1 MRNLERKE
9 RNFLSKLFRAIS
21 LYMIIVLCAFF
32 TYITFF
38 GVSDSSSN
46 EQTQGSAPQQAT
58 PTEMLLNAFMNSS
71 NVSANASL
79 SVNGEDLSL
88 GATIDAIVDMKTF
101 DFDVS
106 VLLTVGEEEFEIS
119 ALKNSEEDDFLHFS
133 VNDLKVKL
141 DLADANFSELI
152 ENFDFSAVFGD
163 LVSAEDI
170 SKILEDIGRVLG
182 LNLSASSLDD
192 LLSEITDKVSI
203 KENTLENGYRFV
215 IYLGNLRVTLDAS
228 TDFKTLS
235 ASVDMPKIAG
245 YTTKLEIGS
254 IKLDLPESDVST
266 PTGDEIDISSLMK
279 ILENAK
285 IAENA
290 YALSSRIN
298 VTVGETEFDGEVSA
312 KIVDTLPILRA
323 KVTAFGTE
331 AYVYYINNRLYL
343 SVENL
348 NLFLDIDNFDYDA
361 ITEILNRFD
370 VELDK
375 ENFEAISVTLPAL
388 SAISVEILENEFN
401 VDINDVIEVG
411 DVEISGVSASFETVT
426 EGDNILPNSLNL
438 AFNMATSD
446 WQNNV
451 QLTLNNI
458 KIGKS
463 AEGLNDTVFG
473 EEPLSL
479 MTKNGLVPVEDFV
492 DLNNLLKI
500 AKTAV
505 QAENITFNLDAKMG
519 QIALSGTGK
528 FDIPSMSF
536 NLDLEL
542 NIKENNDKLSLKFFL
557 YGEDIVNTKTIYMT
571 IGERSFKV
579 DITQMNF
586 ESLLAE
592 FGVSV
597 DTTGLIEKIES
608 ELKID
613 FESINVLDIL
623 KNLELT
629 ETKTDVL
636 SYAISLNGNSVIV
649 KFNEETGALSVDFSK
664 MIDGDEVQISL
675 SNILTN
681 APDFTLFTPTG
692 DEADISKIFDIVED
706 AKIAED
712 TYALSSRINVTV
724 GETEFEGEVS
734 AKIVDS
740 LPILRAKVT
749 AFGAEAYVYYINN
762 RLYLSVENLNLF
774 LDIDNF
780 DYDAI
785 TEILNRFDVE
795 LDKENFEAI
804 SVTLPAL
811 SAISVEILEN
821 EFNVDINDV
830 IEVGDVEISGVSAS
844 FETVTEGD
852 NILPNSLNLAF
863 NMATSDW
870 QNNVQL
876 TLNNIKIGKSAEG
889 LNDTVFGEEPL
900 SLMTKNGL
908 VPVEDFVDLNNL
920 LKIAK
925 TAVQAENITFNLD
938 AKMGQIALSGTGKFD
953 IPSMSFNLDLELN
966 IKENNDKLSLK
977 FFLYGEDIVNTKT
990 IYMTIGE
997 RSFKVDI
1004 TQMNFES
1011 LLAEFGVS
1019 VDTTGLI
1026 EKIESEL
1033 KIDFESINVLDIL
1046 KNLELTETK
1055 TDVLS
1060 YAISLNGNS
1069 VIVKFNEETGALSV
1083 DFSKMIDGDE
1093 VQISLSNILTNAPDF
1108 TLFTPTGDEADISK
1122 IFDIVEDAKIAED
1135 TYALSADLYVR
1146 YSASTFEGDILAMLL
1161 KDGNNLVPYVR
1172 VKTSAMS
1179 LETYIYLIDETVY
1192 VDLQGLRI
1200 SADLNEG
1207 SINTIMNFITDLGL
1221 DVGGLDGLTTAF
1233 NVTLPALS
1241 TISANWID
1249 GGVRIYAGDIA
1260 YTETARFEDIVIDA
1274 FGALSNGKVLLD
1286 KLVVGANIVN
1296 LTDGDANATNV
1307 ASLSKP
1313 FSTSGERNGEFKEDA
1328 ITSDKNFAVY
1338 LTGLRI
1344 GQSVL
1349 FKEDIVFDENGNV
1362 VSLCGNGGVY
1372 EVGDFTNYQTL
1383 LPLVEKVY
1391 NYVTKSNN
1399 FQVGLTANIG
1409 GNALSG
1415 DVVMSLTDDVNSPL
1429 FGGRGLKVQGD
1440 LTLESG
1446 DESKHAFSIY
1456 YNSDRDAYD
1465 DNGNAL
1471 SGLFFTYAH
1480 NEFIENNTKFR
1491 GRIEDGNMSDLI
1503 SMILGIANVDI
1514 DEDNAWNLKNSTTDF
1529 SFLHQLLGIGEND
1542 IGEDIGKV
1550 DGILKDVSSVLKML
1564 KKISFE
1570 ATDSNYSLI
1579 VDFDLGATNADAKSG
1594 TITSANIGK
1603 IEILFDNSG
1612 NLTNI
1617 SFSLGDD
1624 LSANV
1629 KILAYNEESFN
1640 YFNNNSFDTHHNL
1653 SSLPEFMDIAVN
1665 TLNTKNVNFKGN
1677 ISIDLISVITL
1688 DMTFDLYANFE
1699 EFNNPYIFAQVE
1711 LQTSTLASWVF
1722 NGDFDTRM
1730 VTFEYKDGVLTF
1742 HRYSITNESGYWK
1755 NGWLWTI
1762 ADWTKVVED
1771 SVDKN
1776 TYQSSE
1782 ILPNI
1787 TKLVL
1792 DAFGIKESFLGIN
1805 LPDMIISI
1813 IESIEVNPTLEETI
1827 LGFTVDENI
1836 ENMTLTLDGASLLGD
1851 DNAQN
1856 LNVNLGA
1863 KKYQGFYKNEK
1874 GELVEKTYS
1883 FIDSITG
1890 LNIDLSGVL
1899 VTLNLNSVDGDSYQ
1913 TNGYKLK
1920 SSYED
1925 NNGSV
1930 VGGRLMYTNNY
1941 YRNQYMNS
1949 VVA

>member
-46 EQTQGSAPQQAT
+46 EQAQGSAPQQAT

-71 NVSANASL
+71 SVSANASL

-106 VLLTVGEEEFEIS
+106 VLLTVGEEVFEIS

-141 DLADANFSELI
+141 DLTDANFSELM

-182 LNLSASSLDD
+182 LNLNASSLDD
-192 LLSEITDKVSI
+192 LLSEIIDMVSI

-235 ASVDMPKIAG
+235 ASVDMPKISG

-312 KIVDTLPILRA
+312 KIVDNLPILRA
-323 KVTAFGTE
+323 KVTAFGAE

-348 NLFLDIDNFDYDA
+348 NLFLDINNFDYDE

-401 VDINDVIEVG
+401 VDISDVIRVG

-438 AFNMATSD
+438 TFNMATSD

-451 QLTLNNI
+451 QLNLNNI

-492 DLNNLLKI
+492 DLNNLLKVT
-500 AKTAV
+500 KTAV
-505 QAENITFNLDAKMG
+505 QAENITFNIDAKMG

-542 NIKENNDKLSLKFFL
+542 NIKGNNDGLSLKFFL
-557 YGEDIVNTKTIYMT
+557 YGEDIVNTETIYMT

-613 FESINVLDIL
+613 FENIDLLDIL

-649 KFNEETGALSVDFSK
+649 KFNEETGAFAVDFSK

-692 DEADISKIFDIVED
+692 NETDISKIFGIVED
-706 AKIAED
+706 AKIAE
-712 TYALSSRINVTV
+712 
-724 GETEFEGEVS
+724 
-734 AKIVDS
+734 
-740 LPILRAKVT
+740 
-749 AFGAEAYVYYINN
+749 
-762 RLYLSVENLNLF
+762 
-774 LDIDNF
+774 
-780 DYDAI
+780 
-785 TEILNRFDVE
+785 
-795 LDKENFEAI
+795 
-804 SVTLPAL
+804 
-811 SAISVEILEN
+811 
-821 EFNVDINDV
+821 
-830 IEVGDVEISGVSAS
+830 
-844 FETVTEGD
+844 
-852 NILPNSLNLAF
+852 
-863 NMATSDW
+863 
-870 QNNVQL
+870 
-876 TLNNIKIGKSAEG
+876 
-889 LNDTVFGEEPL
+889 
-900 SLMTKNGL
+900 
-908 VPVEDFVDLNNL
+908 
-920 LKIAK
+920 
-925 TAVQAENITFNLD
+925 
-938 AKMGQIALSGTGKFD
+938 
-953 IPSMSFNLDLELN
+953 
-966 IKENNDKLSLK
+966 
-977 FFLYGEDIVNTKT
+977 
-990 IYMTIGE
+990 
-997 RSFKVDI
+997 
-1004 TQMNFES
+1004 
-1011 LLAEFGVS
+1011 
-1019 VDTTGLI
+1019 
-1026 EKIESEL
+1026 
-1033 KIDFESINVLDIL
+1033 
-1046 KNLELTETK
+1046 
-1055 TDVLS
+1055 
-1060 YAISLNGNS
+1060 
-1069 VIVKFNEETGALSV
+1069 
-1083 DFSKMIDGDE
+1083 
-1093 VQISLSNILTNAPDF
+1093 NA
-1108 TLFTPTGDEADISK
+1108 
-1122 IFDIVEDAKIAED
+1122 
-1135 TYALSADLYVR
+1135 YALSADLYVR

-1207 SINTIMNFITDLGL
+1207 SVDTIMNFIADLGL

-1260 YTETARFEDIVIDA
+1260 YTETERFEDIVIDA

-1446 DESKHAFSIY
+1446 AESKHAFSIY

-1465 DNGNAL
+1465 NSGNAL

-1480 NEFIENNTKFR
+1480 NEFIEGDTKFR

-1550 DGILKDVSSVLKML
+1550 DGILKDVSGVLKML

-1579 VDFDLGATNADAKSG
+1579 VDFDLGAANADARNS
-1594 TITSANIGK
+1594 TTASENIGK
-1603 IEILFDNSG
+1603 IVILFDNSG

-1629 KILAYNEESFN
+1629 EILAYDEESFN
-1640 YFNNNSFDTHHNL
+1640 YFDNNSFDSHHNL

-1665 TLNTKNVNFKGN
+1665 KMNERTINLSGTAHLKILTEVTAIDIDVKVLINLEDFSVVAYLSPEALSGTTYLSEFSAFFGATTKYSTVGKYDKRVSTITFAKDGNGEYMLTINQDTDGSVKKWSYTTAEILGTTDGTSNVIIIMAQAIGLTDSMVGLINWGMGLVEPN
-1677 ISIDLISVITL
+1677 ISLEETLKSFARNTVTETTESGTIVEKLTGYTLGIKGETLTGTSLISDFDLTMGVSENNEKYALSSVITNL
-1688 DMTFDLYANFE
+1688 K
-1699 EFNNPYIFAQVE
+1699 IFG
-1711 LQTSTLASWVF
+1711 S
-1722 NGDFDTRM
+1722 M
-1730 VTFEYKDGVLTF
+1730 VT
-1742 HRYSITNESGYWK
+1742 
-1755 NGWLWTI
+1755 
-1762 ADWTKVVED
+1762 
-1771 SVDKN
+1771 
-1776 TYQSSE
+1776 
-1782 ILPNI
+1782 
-1787 TKLVL
+1787 L
-1792 DAFGIKESFLGIN
+1792 D
-1805 LPDMIISI
+1805 
-1813 IESIEVNPTLEETI
+1813 
-1827 LGFTVDENI
+1827 
-1836 ENMTLTLDGASLLGD
+1836 
-1851 DNAQN
+1851 
-1856 LNVNLGA
+1856 
-1863 KKYQGFYKNEK
+1863 
-1874 GELVEKTYS
+1874 
-1883 FIDSITG
+1883 
-1890 LNIDLSGVL
+1890 
-1899 VTLNLNSVDGDSYQ
+1899 LNLSI
-1913 TNGYKLK
+1913 L
-1920 SSYED
+1920 
-1925 NNGSV
+1925 
-1930 VGGRLMYTNNY
+1930 
-1941 YRNQYMNS
+1941 
-1949 VVA
+1949 

>member
-46 EQTQGSAPQQAT
+46 EQAQGSAPQQAT

-79 SVNGEDLSL
+79 SVSGEDLSL

-106 VLLTVGEEEFEIS
+106 VLLTVGEEVFEIS
-119 ALKNSEEDDFLHFS
+119 ALKNSEEDEFLHFS

-141 DLADANFSELI
+141 DLADANFSDLI

-182 LNLSASSLDD
+182 LNLNASSLDD
-192 LLSEITDKVSI
+192 LLSEITNKVSI
-203 KENTLENGYRFV
+203 KVNTLENGYRFV

-235 ASVDMPKIAG
+235 ASVDMPKISG

-285 IAENA
+285 IAEDT

-312 KIVDTLPILRA
+312 KIVDT
-323 KVTAFGTE
+323 
-331 AYVYYINNRLYL
+331 
-343 SVENL
+343 
-348 NLFLDIDNFDYDA
+348 
-361 ITEILNRFD
+361 
-370 VELDK
+370 
-375 ENFEAISVTLPAL
+375 
-388 SAISVEILENEFN
+388 
-401 VDINDVIEVG
+401 
-411 DVEISGVSASFETVT
+411 
-426 EGDNILPNSLNL
+426 
-438 AFNMATSD
+438 
-446 WQNNV
+446 
-451 QLTLNNI
+451 
-458 KIGKS
+458 
-463 AEGLNDTVFG
+463 
-473 EEPLSL
+473 
-479 MTKNGLVPVEDFV
+479 
-492 DLNNLLKI
+492 
-500 AKTAV
+500 
-505 QAENITFNLDAKMG
+505 
-519 QIALSGTGK
+519 
-528 FDIPSMSF
+528 
-536 NLDLEL
+536 
-542 NIKENNDKLSLKFFL
+542 
-557 YGEDIVNTKTIYMT
+557 
-571 IGERSFKV
+571 
-579 DITQMNF
+579 
-586 ESLLAE
+586 
-592 FGVSV
+592 
-597 DTTGLIEKIES
+597 
-608 ELKID
+608 
-613 FESINVLDIL
+613 
-623 KNLELT
+623 
-629 ETKTDVL
+629 
-636 SYAISLNGNSVIV
+636 
-649 KFNEETGALSVDFSK
+649 
-664 MIDGDEVQISL
+664 
-675 SNILTN
+675 
-681 APDFTLFTPTG
+681 
-692 DEADISKIFDIVED
+692 
-706 AKIAED
+706 
-712 TYALSSRINVTV
+712 
-724 GETEFEGEVS
+724 
-734 AKIVDS
+734 

-821 EFNVDINDV
+821 EFNVGISDV
-830 IEVGDVEISGVSAS
+830 IKVGDVEISGVSAS

-852 NILPNSLNLAF
+852 NILPNSLNLTF

-920 LKIAK
+920 LKVAK

-966 IKENNDKLSLK
+966 IKGNNDGLSLK
-977 FFLYGEDIVNTKT
+977 FFLYGEDIASTKT

-1004 TQMNFES
+1004 TKMNLES
-1011 LLAEFGVS
+1011 LLAELGVS

-1033 KIDFESINVLDIL
+1033 KIDFENIDLLDIL

-1083 DFSKMIDGDE
+1083 DFSKIIDGDE
-1093 VQISLSNILTNAPDF
+1093 VKISLSNIITNAPDF
-1108 TLFTPTGDEADISK
+1108 TLFTPTGDEVDISK

-1207 SINTIMNFITDLGL
+1207 SVDTIMNFIADLGL

-1446 DESKHAFSIY
+1446 AESKHAFSIY
-1456 YNSDRDAYD
+1456 YNSDRDVYD
-1465 DNGNAL
+1465 NNGNAL

-1480 NEFIENNTKFR
+1480 NEFIESDTKFR

-1550 DGILKDVSSVLKML
+1550 DGILKDVSGVLKML
-1564 KKISFE
+1564 KKISFKT
-1570 ATDSNYSLI
+1570 TDSNYSLI
-1579 VDFDLGATNADAKSG
+1579 VDFDLGAANADAKSG
-1594 TITSANIGK
+1594 SIASENIGK
-1603 IEILFDNSG
+1603 IVILFDNSG

-1629 KILAYNEESFN
+1629 EILAYDEESFN
-1640 YFNNNSFDTHHNL
+1640 YFDNNSFNSHHNL

-1665 TLNTKNVNFKGN
+1665 KMNERTINLSGTAHLKILTEATAIDIDVEVLINLEDFSVVAYLSPEALSGTTYLSEFSAFFGATTKYSTVGKYDKRVSTITFAKDGSGEYMLTINQDTDGSVKKWSYTTAEILGTTDGTSSIIIIMAQAIGLTDSMVGLINWGMGLVEPN
-1677 ISIDLISVITL
+1677 ISLEETLKSFARNTVTETTESGTIVEKLTGYTLGIKGETLTGTSLISDFDLTMGVSENNEKYALSSVITNL
-1688 DMTFDLYANFE
+1688 K
-1699 EFNNPYIFAQVE
+1699 IFG
-1711 LQTSTLASWVF
+1711 S
-1722 NGDFDTRM
+1722 M
-1730 VTFEYKDGVLTF
+1730 VT
-1742 HRYSITNESGYWK
+1742 
-1755 NGWLWTI
+1755 
-1762 ADWTKVVED
+1762 
-1771 SVDKN
+1771 
-1776 TYQSSE
+1776 
-1782 ILPNI
+1782 
-1787 TKLVL
+1787 L
-1792 DAFGIKESFLGIN
+1792 D
-1805 LPDMIISI
+1805 
-1813 IESIEVNPTLEETI
+1813 
-1827 LGFTVDENI
+1827 
-1836 ENMTLTLDGASLLGD
+1836 
-1851 DNAQN
+1851 
-1856 LNVNLGA
+1856 
-1863 KKYQGFYKNEK
+1863 
-1874 GELVEKTYS
+1874 
-1883 FIDSITG
+1883 
-1890 LNIDLSGVL
+1890 
-1899 VTLNLNSVDGDSYQ
+1899 LNLSI
-1913 TNGYKLK
+1913 L
-1920 SSYED
+1920 
-1925 NNGSV
+1925 
-1930 VGGRLMYTNNY
+1930 
-1941 YRNQYMNS
+1941 
-1949 VVA
+1949 

>member
-79 SVNGEDLSL
+79 SVSGEDLSL

-106 VLLTVGEEEFEIS
+106 VLLTVGEEVFEIS

-141 DLADANFSELI
+141 DLTDANFSDLI

-170 SKILEDIGRVLG
+170 SNILEDVGRVLG
-182 LNLSASSLDD
+182 LNLNASSLDD

-254 IKLDLPESDVST
+254 IKLDLPEADVST

-312 KIVDTLPILRA
+312 KIVDNLPILRA

-348 NLFLDIDNFDYDA
+348 NLFLDINNFDYDA

-401 VDINDVIEVG
+401 VDISDVIKVG
-411 DVEISGVSASFETVT
+411 DVEISGVSASFETIT
-426 EGDNILPNSLNL
+426 ESDNILPNSLNL
-438 AFNMATSD
+438 TFNMATSD

-458 KIGKS
+458 KIGES

-479 MTKNGLVPVEDFV
+479 MTKNGLVSVEDFV
-492 DLNNLLKI
+492 DLNNLLKV

-542 NIKENNDKLSLKFFL
+542 NIKGDNDGLSLKFFL

-579 DITQMNF
+579 DITQMNL

-613 FESINVLDIL
+613 FENIDLLDIL

-649 KFNEETGALSVDFSK
+649 KFNEETGAFAVDFSK

-692 DEADISKIFDIVED
+692 DETDISKIFDIVED
-706 AKIAED
+706 AKIAENA
-712 TYALSSRINVTV
+712 YALSSRINVTV
-724 GETEFEGEVS
+724 GETEFDGEVS
-734 AKIVDS
+734 AKIVDN

-749 AFGAEAYVYYINN
+749 AFGTEAYVYYINN

-774 LDIDNF
+774 LDINNF

-821 EFNVDINDV
+821 EFNVDISDV
-830 IEVGDVEISGVSAS
+830 IKVGDVEISGVSAS
-844 FETVTEGD
+844 FETITESD
-852 NILPNSLNLAF
+852 NILPNSLNLTF

-876 TLNNIKIGKSAEG
+876 TLNNIKIGESAEG

-908 VPVEDFVDLNNL
+908 VSVEDFVDLNNL
-920 LKIAK
+920 LKVAK

-966 IKENNDKLSLK
+966 IKGDNDGLSLK

-1004 TQMNFES
+1004 TQMNLES

-1033 KIDFESINVLDIL
+1033 KIDFENIDLLDIL

-1069 VIVKFNEETGALSV
+1069 VIVKFNEETGAFAV

-1108 TLFTPTGDEADISK
+1108 TLFTPTGDETDISK

-1207 SINTIMNFITDLGL
+1207 SVDTIMNFITDLGL

-1296 LTDGDANATNV
+1296 LTDGDANARNV
-1307 ASLSKP
+1307 TSLSKP

-1446 DESKHAFSIY
+1446 AESKHAFSIY

-1465 DNGNAL
+1465 NSGNAL

-1550 DGILKDVSSVLKML
+1550 DGILKDVSGVLKML

-1594 TITSANIGK
+1594 SIASENIGK

-1629 KILAYNEESFN
+1629 EILAYDEESFN
-1640 YFNNNSFDTHHNL
+1640 YFDNNSFDSHHNL

-1665 TLNTKNVNFKGN
+1665 TLNTKNVNFTGSVSVN
-1677 ISIDLISVITL
+1677 IISLATIKLGIDLHISFENGIYAYAEINVKQEGLAFMAVGTYKERISTITL
-1688 DMTFDLYANFE
+1688 ENGVLKLNRWTDKRIGSDENFNKEYSLSEIAGQDAIVQLITDILGLNDLAKGIIKSALENMEIPNPTIEEAIKSFSFDDKQYTLGLNMTNLMGVEVKGKDNSDVVYVELGKSKEYL
-1699 EFNNPYIFAQVE
+1699 AQVNNSE
-1711 LQTSTLASWVF
+1711 LGQYKKSHVF
-1722 NGDFDTRM
+1722 
-1730 VTFEYKDGVLTF
+1730 
-1742 HRYSITNESGYWK
+1742 
-1755 NGWLWTI
+1755 
-1762 ADWTKVVED
+1762 
-1771 SVDKN
+1771 
-1776 TYQSSE
+1776 
-1782 ILPNI
+1782 
-1787 TKLVL
+1787 
-1792 DAFGIKESFLGIN
+1792 
-1805 LPDMIISI
+1805 
-1813 IESIEVNPTLEETI
+1813 IESISTFLSI
-1827 LGFTVDENI
+1827 GGYVDIN
-1836 ENMTLTLDGASLLGD
+1836 LTL
-1851 DNAQN
+1851 
-1856 LNVNLGA
+1856 
-1863 KKYQGFYKNEK
+1863 
-1874 GELVEKTYS
+1874 
-1883 FIDSITG
+1883 
-1890 LNIDLSGVL
+1890 
-1899 VTLNLNSVDGDSYQ
+1899 NSHDGDSYSPNREQ
-1913 TNGYKLK
+1913 YTF
-1920 SSYED
+1920 
-1925 NNGSV
+1925 
-1930 VGGRLMYTNNY
+1930 YTNDH
-1941 YRNQYMNS
+1941 YRGEYIDNIGS
-1949 VVA
+1949 LVA

>member
-32 TYITFF
+32 AYITFF

-46 EQTQGSAPQQAT
+46 EQAQGSTPQQAT

-106 VLLTVGEEEFEIS
+106 VLLTVGEEVFEIS
-119 ALKNSEEDDFLHFS
+119 ALKNSKEDEFLHLS

-182 LNLSASSLDD
+182 LNLNASSLDD

-235 ASVDMPKIAG
+235 ALVDMPKIAG

-254 IKLDLPESDVST
+254 IKLDLPEADVST
-266 PTGDEIDISSLMK
+266 PTDDEIDISSLMK
-279 ILENAK
+279 ILEDAK
-285 IAENA
+285 IAEDT

-298 VTVGETEFDGEVSA
+298 VTVGETVFEGEVSA

-323 KVTAFGTE
+323 KLTAFGAE

-348 NLFLDIDNFDYDA
+348 NLFLDINNFDYDA

-388 SAISVEILENEFN
+388 SAISVEILENEFS
-401 VDINDVIEVG
+401 VDISDVIKVG
-411 DVEISGVSASFETVT
+411 DIEISGVSASFETVT

-438 AFNMATSD
+438 TFNMATSD

-458 KIGKS
+458 KIGKN

-492 DLNNLLKI
+492 DLNNLLKVT
-500 AKTAV
+500 KTAV
-505 QAENITFNLDAKMG
+505 QAENITFNIDAKMG

-542 NIKENNDKLSLKFFL
+542 NIKGNNDGLSLKFFL

-579 DITQMNF
+579 DITKMDL

-613 FESINVLDIL
+613 FENINVLDIL

-664 MIDGDEVQISL
+664 IIDGDEVQISL

-692 DEADISKIFDIVED
+692 
-706 AKIAED
+706 
-712 TYALSSRINVTV
+712 N
-724 GETEFEGEVS
+724 ET
-734 AKIVDS
+734 
-740 LPILRAKVT
+740 
-749 AFGAEAYVYYINN
+749 
-762 RLYLSVENLNLF
+762 
-774 LDIDNF
+774 
-780 DYDAI
+780 
-785 TEILNRFDVE
+785 
-795 LDKENFEAI
+795 
-804 SVTLPAL
+804 
-811 SAISVEILEN
+811 
-821 EFNVDINDV
+821 
-830 IEVGDVEISGVSAS
+830 
-844 FETVTEGD
+844 
-852 NILPNSLNLAF
+852 
-863 NMATSDW
+863 
-870 QNNVQL
+870 
-876 TLNNIKIGKSAEG
+876 
-889 LNDTVFGEEPL
+889 
-900 SLMTKNGL
+900 
-908 VPVEDFVDLNNL
+908 
-920 LKIAK
+920 
-925 TAVQAENITFNLD
+925 
-938 AKMGQIALSGTGKFD
+938 
-953 IPSMSFNLDLELN
+953 
-966 IKENNDKLSLK
+966 
-977 FFLYGEDIVNTKT
+977 
-990 IYMTIGE
+990 
-997 RSFKVDI
+997 
-1004 TQMNFES
+1004 
-1011 LLAEFGVS
+1011 
-1019 VDTTGLI
+1019 
-1026 EKIESEL
+1026 
-1033 KIDFESINVLDIL
+1033 
-1046 KNLELTETK
+1046 
-1055 TDVLS
+1055 
-1060 YAISLNGNS
+1060 
-1069 VIVKFNEETGALSV
+1069 
-1083 DFSKMIDGDE
+1083 
-1093 VQISLSNILTNAPDF
+1093 
-1108 TLFTPTGDEADISK
+1108 DISK

-1207 SINTIMNFITDLGL
+1207 SVDTIMNFITDLGL

-1286 KLVVGANIVN
+1286 KLVVGANIMN

-1313 FSTSGERNGEFKEDA
+1313 FSTSEDEVFKEDA

-1446 DESKHAFSIY
+1446 AESKHAFSIY

-1465 DNGNAL
+1465 NSGNAL

-1480 NEFIENNTKFR
+1480 NEFIEGDTKFR

-1550 DGILKDVSSVLKML
+1550 DGILKDVSGVLKML
-1564 KKISFE
+1564 KKISFKT
-1570 ATDSNYSLI
+1570 TDSNYSLI
-1579 VDFDLGATNADAKSG
+1579 VDFDLGAANADARNS
-1594 TITSANIGK
+1594 TTASENIGK
-1603 IEILFDNSG
+1603 IVILFDNSG

-1629 KILAYNEESFN
+1629 EILAYDEESFN
-1640 YFNNNSFDTHHNL
+1640 YFDNNSFDSHHNL

-1665 TLNTKNVNFKGN
+1665 TMNKLENGEIRFSGNALVNLVIEINVGVDVAISLDENKNMKVVVELRPDAKWFLLGGFGTYVVTKAEGHQYTTVGKFSNRVSTLTFAKNETGEYRLSIVQNTDGTIKSAEYGINEIGQNIIPIIALSLGLTDSTVNMIDFAMGMINPKISLEETLTNFKRNVDNSENLTGYTLGIKGETLTGSN
-1677 ISIDLISVITL
+1677 LI
-1688 DMTFDLYANFE
+1688 
-1699 EFNNPYIFAQVE
+1699 
-1711 LQTSTLASWVF
+1711 
-1722 NGDFDTRM
+1722 GDFDLN
-1730 VTFEYKDGVLTF
+1730 VE
-1742 HRYSITNESGYWK
+1742 
-1755 NGWLWTI
+1755 
-1762 ADWTKVVED
+1762 VVE
-1771 SVDKN
+1771 N
-1776 TYQSSE
+1776 E
-1782 ILPNI
+1782 
-1787 TKLVL
+1787 
-1792 DAFGIKESFLGIN
+1792 
-1805 LPDMIISI
+1805 
-1813 IESIEVNPTLEETI
+1813 
-1827 LGFTVDENI
+1827 
-1836 ENMTLTLDGASLLGD
+1836 
-1851 DNAQN
+1851 
-1856 LNVNLGA
+1856 
-1863 KKYQGFYKNEK
+1863 KKYAIRKVK
-1874 GELVEKTYS
+1874 TELDILS
-1883 FIDSITG
+1883 FIGHIQLELD
-1890 LNIDLSGVL
+1890 
-1899 VTLNLNSVDGDSYQ
+1899 
-1913 TNGYKLK
+1913 
-1920 SSYED
+1920 
-1925 NNGSV
+1925 
-1930 VGGRLMYTNNY
+1930 
-1941 YRNQYMNS
+1941 
-1949 VVA
+1949 VA